1 MSSLHCLDSWHNGY
15 IIQFCTVP
23 VFALSISP
31 TSETGRVDG
40 GPVACRLA
48 GRAALPGLGGPAA
61 RLARL
66 NRDGDELAL
75 GGELSWVEWH
85 GPGSEELM
93 LEGRLVLGTE
103 WGEIWGMTV
112 VNVRTKGRDR
122 TDATNITCNSIIVQ
136 CVPTR

>member
-1 MSSLHCLDSWHNGY
+1 M
-15 IIQFCTVP
+15 VP
-23 VFALSISP
+23 V
-31 TSETGRVDG
+31 
-40 GPVACRLA
+40 A

-112 VNVRTKGRDR
+112 VNVRTVSAALERKGETEPMPRILH
-122 TDATNITCNSIIVQ
+122 AIQ
-136 CVPTR
+136 